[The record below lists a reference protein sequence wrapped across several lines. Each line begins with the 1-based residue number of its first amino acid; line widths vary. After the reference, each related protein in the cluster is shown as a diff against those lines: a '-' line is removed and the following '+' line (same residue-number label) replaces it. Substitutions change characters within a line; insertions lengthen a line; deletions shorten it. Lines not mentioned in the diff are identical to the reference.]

1 MHYPVPPLPQ
11 DCLAGRV
18 ILVTGANSGLGA
30 AAALAYARFGATVAL
45 LGRNEARLEKTY
57 DAIKA
62 AGGPEPAMFPFDLAT
77 ADDAGFERLAQTVVY
92 HLKGLHGILHS
103 AQSFFQLTRLEHQ
116 TLEQWQTLMRVNLVA
131 PFALTRAGMPWMLQQ
146 PDASVV
152 FTGES
157 HAHDAGA
164 YWGGF
169 ALSKEALAG
178 LTRIWDQELE
188 LTPTVRINTLI
199 PGPVQS
205 PFRTRTHP
213 GEAPEEIATAASILP
228 WYVWLMSPQ
237 SSDIHG
243 QIVHCQPT

>member
-1 MHYPVPPLPQ
+1 MPSALPSPPPG
-11 DCLAGRV
+11 CLAGRV
-18 ILVTGANSGLGA
+18 VLVTGAGSGLGA
-30 AAALAYARFGATVAL
+30 AAALAYARHGATVAL

-57 DAIKA
+57 DAIQA
-62 AGGPEPAMFPFDLAT
+62 AGGPEPAMFPFDLGA
-77 ADDAGFERLAQTVVY
+77 ADDAGFDRLAQTVVY

-103 AQSFFQLTRLEHQ
+103 AQAFFQLTALEHQ
-116 TLEQWQTLMRVNLVA
+116 TLEQWQTLMRVNLIA
-131 PFALTRAGMPWMLQQ
+131 PFALTRACLPWMLQQ
-146 PDASVV
+146 ASASVI

-157 HAHDAGA
+157 HAHAPGA

-169 ALSKEALAG
+169 ALSKGALDG

-188 LTPTVRINTLI
+188 LTPRVRVNTLI

-213 GEAPEEIATAASILP
+213 GEAPVELPAAENILP